1 MNYPNP
7 PSPEITTKEKPA
19 FKEITSEL
27 LRELENALNNAT
39 LWKEQVNLSLKGVKR
54 ILEVITGMDFF
65 QKANEIDERLRGI
78 VKWLENSSDGLQT
91 KMREYESYFTDFNT
105 SMKSNEQEVTAILN
119 ANAENIKS
127 EVKKLENQIIETTTR
142 LLTSYQIF
150 LNQAR
155 DNANNQITE
164 NKTQSL
170 EAINQAK
177 TTANN
182 EISTNKTQ
190 AITNINEAKESATT
204 QINADKTQAINNINE
219 AKESATTQINA
230 DKTQAI
236 NNINE
241 AKESAT
247 TQINADKTQAI
258 TNINEA
264 KESANNE
271 ISTNKTASLEALKQ
285 EKQEATSEINEAKK
299 TAFNELLETL
309 KPKFS
314 GLFAGV
320 YYIKN
325 VIYIQG
331 GWEQKVKDLSDY
343 ALEKSK
349 KYEIEVFFHFSSS
362 QILEPS
368 AVFGLKV
375 QEGFLKESIQ
385 KITHKY
391 TLQTYHTKLLVE
403 NVSGVLGL
411 YHGYF
416 RGSNKTIIT
425 SIKELPNDAIVS
437 KVSDGSDFANAIP
450 IVKNLNDITTTET
463 TNTRS

>member
-27 LRELENALNNAT
+27 LRDLENALNNAT

-105 SMKSNEQEVTAILN
+105 SMKSNEKEVTSILN

-127 EVKKLENQIIETTTR
+127 EIKKLENQLIETTTK

-155 DNANNQITE
+155 ESATNQITE

-170 EAINQAK
+170 EAIAQAK

-182 EISTNKTQ
+182 EINTNQTQ
-190 AITNINEAKESATT
+190 ALTNINEAKTTATT
-204 QINADKTQAINNINE
+204 QIDTNKQEVLNNI
-219 AKESATTQINA
+219 TQ
-230 DKTQAI
+230 Q
-236 NNINE
+236 
-241 AKESAT
+241 
-247 TQINADKTQAI
+247 
-258 TNINEA
+258 
-264 KESANNE
+264 
-271 ISTNKTASLEALKQ
+271 KQ
-285 EKQEATSEINEAKK
+285 QATSEINEAKK

-314 GLFAGV
+314 GLFVGA
-320 YYIKN
+320 YYIRN

-331 GWEQKVKDLSDY
+331 GWEQKIKDLSDY

-349 KYEIEVFFHFSSS
+349 KGE
-362 QILEPS
+362 
-368 AVFGLKV
+368 
-375 QEGFLKESIQ
+375 
-385 KITHKY
+385 
-391 TLQTYHTKLLVE
+391 
-403 NVSGVLGL
+403 
-411 YHGYF
+411 
-416 RGSNKTIIT
+416 
-425 SIKELPNDAIVS
+425 
-437 KVSDGSDFANAIP
+437 
-450 IVKNLNDITTTET
+450 
-463 TNTRS
+463 